1 MKAQI
6 DRFAMRRQRE
16 RLRDAL
22 DAEAAAFM
30 AYCDACDSVKMAS
43 TASSTPA
50 ELYQQRGE
58 AEGRLIGTR
67 LHVVNE
73 ARRFEAWLC
82 AEERRAEERREEGR
96 P

>member
-1 MKAQI
+1 MNAQI
-6 DRFAMRRQRE
+6 DRSATRGPRE

-22 DAEAAAFM
+22 DAEAVAFM
-30 AYCDACDSVKMAS
+30 AYCDACDREKMAS
-43 TASSTPA
+43 MASSAPH

-58 AEGRLIGTR
+58 AEGRWIGTR

-82 AEERRAEERREEGR
+82 SEERRAEGR